1 MRQQAAHNR
10 IETAIS
16 TVPPDAPEEVVAL
29 STRFS
34 QLHDRYNEQREQR
47 KDASKHERYATT
59 KTEAARLQEE
69 ALLVALD
76 QAGEELA
83 EAILAA
89 HDGWAARVRDQ
100 LAADIVRLA
109 WVPFVLEC
117 REAWSASLFAMPT
130 IASIP
135 LATHPLHPGD
145 RSALLR
151 ATTWQDEL
159 CRPGA
164 GRHLGGRRGKRMRV
178 GAKTTRGSAG

>member
-16 TVPPDAPEEVVAL
+16 TGPPDAPEEVVAL

-34 QLHDRYNEQREQR
+34 QLLGRYNEQREQR
-47 KDASKHERYATT
+47 K
-59 KTEAARLQEE
+59 
-69 ALLVALD
+69 
-76 QAGEELA
+76 QAEKAISDGRGEDVRA
-83 EAILAA
+83 AA

-117 REAWSASLFAMPT
+117 REAWSAGLFAMPT

-135 LATHPLHPGD
+135 LVTRPLHPGD

-178 GAKTTRGSAG
+178 GARTTRGSAG